1 MQKMCI
7 SSSRKSFLYNNY
19 TIKMESQKPL
29 AIIIGRNYT
38 TRLSLIQSIGEAGC
52 DIVVIQTGRTQKS
65 IEKIDASSKYVV
77 EARLSREPNSE
88 ELLEIVNSYKD
99 SNRKTLLVPAD
110 DYAASVIDKNL
121 NLLQKH
127 FFCPN
132 VHNTQG
138 GILKLMDK
146 VFQKSLAHKVGLH
159 VSKYWI
165 ANQVNGSYALP
176 TGVIYPCFT
185 KPLESYSHGPLKK
198 YQRKCETEKEL
209 KALLKSIGEKYQ
221 IPVLIEQY
229 HEISKE
235 YAVVGLSLGNKSI
248 IPSVIQMITSKD
260 GLTAAGVIFPISR
273 ISGLQQQLSELM
285 SETQLTG
292 LFDIDLY
299 ESGGEL
305 FFNELNVRYG
315 ASGFV
320 LNKVIGNL
328 PGIYVNYLLGMD
340 VDTSNQTFLFNEKS
354 FASEKV
360 LEDMYLNNYISFK
373 EYRKQLENADI
384 LSLNAPNDL
393 EPYSVFRKR
402 ERFLGVKRCYL
413 NLKSVAKFI
422 LHKR

>member
-1 MQKMCI
+1 
-7 SSSRKSFLYNNY
+7 
-19 TIKMESQKPL
+19 MESQKPL
-29 AIIIGRNYT
+29 AIVIGRNYT

-52 DIVVIQTGRTQKS
+52 DIVVVQTGRTQKS

-99 SNRKTLLVPAD
+99 SHRKTLLVPAD

-121 NLLQKH
+121 NRLQKD
-127 FFCPN
+127 FLCPN

-146 VFQKSLAHKVGLH
+146 VFQKILAHKVGLH

-176 TGVIYPCFT
+176 LGVSYPCFA

-198 YQRKCETEKEL
+198 FQKKCETEEEL
-209 KALLKSIGEKYQ
+209 KALLKSFGKKYQ
-221 IPVLIEQY
+221 IPMLIEQY
-229 HEISKE
+229 HEIDKE
-235 YAVVGLSLGNKSI
+235 YAVLGLSLGNISI

-260 GLTAAGVIFPISR
+260 GLTATGIIFPISS
-273 ISGLQQQLSELM
+273 IPNLQQQLSELM
-285 SETQLTG
+285 NETHLTG
-292 LFDIDLY
+292 LFDIDMY

-315 ASGFV
+315 ASGFA
-320 LNKVIGNL
+320 LNKVVGNL
-328 PGIYVNYLLGMD
+328 PSIYVKYLLGID
-340 VDTSNQTFLFNEKS
+340 VDSTNLTRVFKEKS

-360 LEDMYLNNYISFK
+360 LEDLYLSKKISFK
-373 EYRKQLENADI
+373 EYKKILEDVDV
-384 LSLNAPNDL
+384 LSLNDPDDL
-393 EPYSVFRKR
+393 EPYSTFRKK
-402 ERFLGVKRCYL
+402 ERHLRLERRYL
-413 NLKSVAKFI
+413 AIKSVAKKI
-422 LHKR
+422 MHKR